1 MDWKD
6 LEKLT
11 VVKLREEALK
21 HPQIQGVHGKNKP
34 QLMDELASILGIEK
48 PHAHFGKSVVL
59 TKNELKHKIRE
70 LKSERGKLI
79 AAHDHKKLHQVRR
92 QIHDFKIRIRRIE
105 RQAAATE

>member
-34 QLMDELASILGIEK
+34 KLMDELASILGIQK
-48 PHAHFGKSVVL
+48 PHAHFAKDVVL
-59 TKNELKHKIRE
+59 TKGELKHKIRE
-70 LKSERGKLI
+70 LKSERDKLI
-79 AAHDHKKLHQVRR
+79 AAHDHKNLHQVRR
-92 QIHDFKIRIRRIE
+92 QIHDYKIRIRRIE
-105 RQAAATE
+105 KQAGSGS